1 MAAPYE
7 KFADRL
13 RQMLDRAR
21 FEEGR
26 GRTGALADRYAVSRE
41 TARKWLTGLTLPE
54 LARIIE
60 LAKDFDAS
68 FEWLATGRGQVHLRS
83 PPPIDASPTT
93 RAACSTPSATC
104 PSPSAGYWWNSSR
117 KAKGVRDNLNVPA
130 GDRPAVR

>member
-7 KFADRL
+7 EFADRL

-41 TARKWLTGLTLPE
+41 TARKWLAGLTLPE

-68 FEWLATGRGQVHLRS
+68 FEWLATGRGQVHLAVAEKS
-83 PPPIDASPTT
+83 PAYRRLTDNESRLLDAF
-93 RAACSTPSATC
+93 
-104 PSPSAGYWWNSSR
+104 R
-117 KAKGVRDNLNVPA
+117 KLPEHKRRLLVEFLS
-130 GDRPAVR
+130 